1 MRTTVYVSYIVI
13 LFLENHGDIS
23 YITAKQ
29 CPQLLCSMGFVKVA
43 YLKFYYSQ
51 EFWGCEML
59 IFTKANKVGLETLI
73 FLQSLTFRELGFGPG
88 NPIDT
93 DIQRGARRRSLFSLK
108 LALLRVSLPPLTR
121 ARVSLRGIGG
131 RSFNLWTALR
141 CNRKDASQV
150 GSLASGG
157 SLCPSH
163 WYVSIRVHFP
173 SFSQLLRGLFLHL
186 CCLISW
192 ADTVLVR
199 KS

>member
-1 MRTTVYVSYIVI
+1 MPS
-13 LFLENHGDIS
+13 
-23 YITAKQ
+23 IT
-29 CPQLLCSMGFVKVA
+29 MYYGFCKGC

-73 FLQSLTFRELGFGPG
+73 LQSLTFRELGFGPG

-108 LALLRVSLPPLTR
+108 LALLRVSLPPSR
-121 ARVSLRGIGG
+121 ALECLFGGIGG
-131 RSFNLWTALR
+131 RSFNLLTALR

-173 SFSQLLRGLFLHL
+173 SFSQLLVVCSCIF
-186 CCLISW
+186 
-192 ADTVLVR
+192 VV
-199 KS
+199 